1 MLVACAAGDRS
12 DAAGPTSWGTIVR
25 TDATEAAVA
34 AVPNLLDELDRAL
47 ARADESGPL
56 ASLVVPHN
64 LPGCDVF
71 LAGRRSGWAAEA
83 GRALGGALT
92 EHAVVHEVQLD
103 PSGNRLLLR
112 LDDQR
117 VAALGAALE
126 GVVVEPFLGRDLA
139 TSERFVVDYCDPN
152 ATKALHVGHLRTV
165 ALGHALGCLAA
176 SCGADVV
183 HQTQIGD
190 VGRQMGEAMA
200 GYVQLFAGETPESAG
215 MKSDHFVGRC
225 YSRYVQQLAPAA
237 VGGGT
242 DADPALSR
250 EDGSYDD
257 LAEQLLVRLGAG
269 DPEVTALWERMRGWA
284 LGGHDA
290 TLARLGVT
298 FDRVLYE
305 VDFLAGTHALTAR
318 ALAEGIVRRSED
330 DAVVSHE
337 REDGHL
343 LLHRPD
349 GFPTTHMRCMAIW
362 HETGRELLAGATS
375 LALVG
380 DEWEPLVQQGPAIL
394 ERLAA
399 GGEVHPTHWVVHGMV
414 TSGTRAVKSSGG
426 APWLVDELLDDLVTD
441 PRLLAEAHARAGAER
456 LAAIAAL
463 GICLDCHPRKAL
475 PLDPEML
482 LDERAN
488 AGWTLARA
496 VARAWQPRFDGDPS
510 PAPGDADYR
519 SLVLRSQL
527 HRRLAERSLRAL
539 DVRPLLGMHVHAAAW
554 FLAQEDP
561 SPSVARAM
569 RGLLECGLRAL
580 GLGPDPMRSGM

>member
-1 MLVACAAGDRS
+1 M
-12 DAAGPTSWGTIVR
+12 TTR

-34 AVPNLLDELDRAL
+34 AVPNLLDEIDRAL
-47 ARADESGPL
+47 ARAENGPPAPL

-64 LPGCDVF
+64 VPGCDVF

-83 GRALGGALT
+83 GPAVGGALT
-92 EHAVVHEVQLD
+92 AHPIVREAELD
-103 PSGNRLLLR
+103 PAGNRVLLR
-112 LDDQR
+112 LADER
-117 VAALGAALE
+117 VAAAGSALE
-126 GVVVEPFLGRDLA
+126 GLQIEPFRGRDLA

-200 GYVQLFAGETPESAG
+200 GYLRFFAGETPEQIG
-215 MKSDHFVGRC
+215 VKSDHFVGSC
-225 YSRYVQQLAPAA
+225 YSRYVQELPPPE
-237 VGGGT
+237 VGGG
-242 DADPALSR
+242 AERDPALSR
-250 EDGSYDD
+250 EDGTYDD
-257 LAEQLLVRLGAG
+257 LAEQLLTRLGEN
-269 DPEVTALWERMRGWA
+269 DPDVVELWRKVREWA
-284 LGGHDA
+284 LDGHDA
-290 TLARLGVT
+290 TLARLGVQ

-305 VDFLAGTHALTAR
+305 VDFLEDTHALTAS
-318 ALAEGIVRRSED
+318 ALAERIVRRSAD
-330 DAVVSHE
+330 GAVISPE

-349 GFPTTHMRCMAIW
+349 GFPTTHMRCMGIW
-362 HETGRELLAGATS
+362 HLTGRELLAGSTS

-394 ERLAA
+394 EGLAA

-414 TSGTRAVKSSGG
+414 TSGSGAIKSSGG
-426 APWLVDELLDDLVTD
+426 APWLVDQLLDDLVAD
-441 PRLLAEAHARAGAER
+441 PKLQAHAHERADAAR

-463 GICLDCHPRKAL
+463 GICIDCHPRKAL
-475 PLDPEML
+475 PLEPEML

-496 VARAWQPRFDGDPS
+496 WARAWEERFDG
-510 PAPGDADYR
+510 APHPMPHDEDYR

-527 HRRLAERSLRAL
+527 HRRLAERSLRTL
-539 DVRPLLGMHVHAAAW
+539 DVRPLLGMHVHAAEW
-554 FLAQEDP
+554 FLAREDP

-569 RGLLECGLRAL
+569 RGLLECGMRAV
-580 GLGPDPMRSGM
+580 GLAPDPLRSDG

>member
-1 MLVACAAGDRS
+1 M
-12 DAAGPTSWGTIVR
+12 TMR

-47 ARADESGPL
+47 ERADGDGPL
-56 ASLVVPHN
+56 ASHVVPHN
-64 LPGCDVF
+64 LSGCDVF

-83 GRALGGALT
+83 GDAIGGALT
-92 EHAVVHEVQLD
+92 AHPAVREAELD
-103 PSGNRLLLR
+103 PAGNRLLLR
-112 LDDQR
+112 LDDTR

-126 GVVVEPFLGRDLA
+126 AVHVEPFLGRDVA

-165 ALGHALGCLAA
+165 ALGHALGSLAA

-200 GYVQLFAGETPESAG
+200 GYLRYFEGETPESVG
-215 MKSDHFVGRC
+215 VKSDRFVGRC
-225 YSRYVQQLAPAA
+225 YSRYVLDLAPPE
-237 VGGGT
+237 VGGG
-242 DADPALSR
+242 AERDPALSR

-269 DPEVTALWERMRGWA
+269 DPEVVELWKQMREWA
-284 LGGHDA
+284 LDGHDA
-290 TLARLGVT
+290 TLARLGVI

-305 VDFLAGTHALTAR
+305 VDFLDGTHLLTAR
-318 ALAEGIVRRSED
+318 ALEEGIVRRSAD
-330 DAVVSHE
+330 GAVISHE

-362 HETGRELLAGATS
+362 HETGRQLLAGSTS

-380 DEWEPLVQQGPAIL
+380 DEWEPLVQQGPAVL
-394 ERLAA
+394 EGLAA
-399 GGEVHPTHWVVHGMV
+399 GGEIHPTHWVVHGMV
-414 TSGTRAVKSSGG
+414 TSGTRAIKSSGG
-426 APWLVDELLDDLVTD
+426 EPWLVDDLLDELVGD
-441 PRLLAEAHARAGAER
+441 PRLKALVHERASAER

-475 PLDPEML
+475 PLEPEML
-482 LDERAN
+482 LDERVN

-496 VARAWQPRFDGDPS
+496 WALAWEPRFDGAPS
-510 PAPGDADYR
+510 PAPEDTGYR

-527 HRRLAERSLRAL
+527 QRRLAERALRSL
-539 DVRPLLGMHVHAAAW
+539 DVRPLLALHVHAAEW
-554 FLAQEDP
+554 FLAREDP
-561 SPSVARAM
+561 SPSVARVM
-569 RGLLECGLRAL
+569 RGLLECGMRAL
-580 GLGPDPMRSGM
+580 GLGPDPLRSGI

>member
-1 MLVACAAGDRS
+1 M
-12 DAAGPTSWGTIVR
+12 TTR
-25 TDATEAAVA
+25 TDAIEAAVA
-34 AVPNLLDELDRAL
+34 AAPNLLDELDRAL
-47 ARADESGPL
+47 ARAADDGGPL

-64 LPGCDVF
+64 VPGCDVF

-83 GRALGGALT
+83 GQAVGGALT
-92 EHAVVHEVQLD
+92 AHPAVIEAAPD
-103 PSGNRLLLR
+103 PARNRVLVR
-112 LDDQR
+112 LADER

-126 GVVVEPFLGRDLA
+126 AVAVEPFLGRDLA
-139 TSERFVVDYCDPN
+139 TDERFVVDYCDPN

-200 GYVQLFAGETPESAG
+200 GWLEHFAPQTPEGAG
-215 MKSDHFVGRC
+215 VKSDHFVGAC
-225 YSRYVQQLAPAA
+225 YSRYVQDLAPPE
-237 VGGGT
+237 VGGG
-242 DADPALSR
+242 AERDPALSR

-257 LAEQLLVRLGAG
+257 LAERLLERLGAG
-269 DPEVTALWERMRGWA
+269 DPEVVELWERMRGWA
-284 LGGHDA
+284 LAGHDQ
-290 TLARLGVT
+290 TLARLGVI
-298 FDRVLYE
+298 FDRVIYE
-305 VDFLAGTHALTAR
+305 VDFLQDTHALTAG
-318 ALAEGIVRRSED
+318 ALEAGIVRRSAD
-330 DAVVSHE
+330 GAVISHE

-349 GFPTTHMRCMAIW
+349 GFPTTHMRCMGMW
-362 HETGRELLAGATS
+362 HLTGRELLAGATS

-394 ERLAA
+394 ADLAA
-399 GGEVHPTHWVVHGMV
+399 GGEIHPTHWVVHGMV
-414 TSGTRAVKSSGG
+414 RSGKGAAMKSSGG
-426 APWLVDELLDDLVTD
+426 APWLVDQLLDDLVAD
-441 PRLLAEAHARAGAER
+441 PRLREHAHERAPAER

-463 GICLDCHPRKAL
+463 GICIDAHPRKAL
-475 PLDPEML
+475 PLEREML

-496 VARAWQPRFDGDPS
+496 WARAWQPRFDGE
-510 PAPGDADYR
+510 PAPAPADPDYR

-539 DVRPLLGMHVHAAAW
+539 DVRPLLGMHVHAAEW
-554 FLAQEDP
+554 LLAQEDP

-569 RGLLECGLRAL
+569 RGLLECGMRAL
-580 GLGPDPMRSGM
+580 GLVPDPLRSGG

>member
-1 MLVACAAGDRS
+1 M
-12 DAAGPTSWGTIVR
+12 TTR
-25 TDATEAAVA
+25 TDATKAAVA

-47 ARADESGPL
+47 ARVDDGGPL

-64 LPGCDVF
+64 LSGCDVF
-71 LAGRRSGWAAEA
+71 LAGRRRGWAAEA
-83 GRALGGALT
+83 GPAIGGALT
-92 EHAVVHEVQLD
+92 AHPVVRAAELD
-103 PSGNRLLLR
+103 PAGNRVLLR
-112 LDDQR
+112 LDDAR
-117 VAALGAALE
+117 LAALGAALE
-126 GVVVEPFLGRDLA
+126 AVDVEPFLGRDVA

-165 ALGHALGCLAA
+165 ALGHALGSLAA

-200 GYVQLFAGETPESAG
+200 GYLRFCAGQTPESAG
-215 MKSDHFVGRC
+215 VKSDHFVGRC
-225 YSRYVQQLAPAA
+225 YARYVQDLAPPE

-242 DADPALSR
+242 ERDPALSR

-257 LAEQLLVRLGAG
+257 LAEQLLGRLGAG
-269 DPEVTALWERMRGWA
+269 DAEVEELWKRMREWA
-284 LGGHDA
+284 LDGHDA
-290 TLARLGVT
+290 TLARLGVQ

-305 VDFLAGTHALTAR
+305 VDFLDGTHVLTAR
-318 ALAEGIVRRSED
+318 ALAQGIVRRSAD
-330 DAVVSHE
+330 GAVISHE

-362 HETGRELLAGATS
+362 HETGRELLAGSTS

-380 DEWEPLVQQGPAIL
+380 DEWEPLVQQGPTIL
-394 ERLAA
+394 EGLAA

-414 TSGTRAVKSSGG
+414 TSGTRAIKSSGG
-426 APWLVDELLDDLVTD
+426 APWLVDDLLDDLVND
-441 PRLLAEAHARAGAER
+441 PRLQAHAHERADTGR
-456 LAAIAAL
+456 LAAIAAI
-463 GICLDCHPRKAL
+463 GICIDCHPRKAL

-496 VARAWQPRFDGDPS
+496 WARAWEPRFDGDPS
-510 PAPGDADYR
+510 PAPDDAGYR

-527 HRRLAERSLRAL
+527 QRRLAERSLRAL
-539 DVRPLLGMHVHAAAW
+539 DVRPLLALHVHAAEW
-554 FLAQEDP
+554 FLDQEDP
-561 SPSVARAM
+561 SPSVARLM
-569 RGLLECGLRAL
+569 RGLLECGMRAV
-580 GLGPDPMRSGM
+580 GLAPDPLRSGM

>member
-1 MLVACAAGDRS
+1 MSTG
-12 DAAGPTSWGTIVR
+12 

-34 AVPNLLDELDRAL
+34 AVPNLLDELERAL
-47 ARADESGPL
+47 ERADESGPL

-64 LPGCDVF
+64 VPGCDVF
-71 LAGRRSGWAAEA
+71 LAGRRREWVDDA
-83 GRALGGALT
+83 GPAVGGALT
-92 EHAVVHEVQLD
+92 AHPVVREAELD
-103 PSGNRLLLR
+103 PARNRVLLR
-112 LDDQR
+112 LEDGR

-126 GVVVEPFLGRDLA
+126 AVVVEPFLGRDLA

-200 GYVQLFAGETPESAG
+200 GYLEHFAPQTPDSAG
-215 MKSDHFVGRC
+215 VKSDHFVGAC
-225 YSRYVQQLAPAA
+225 YSRYVADLAPPE
-237 VGGGT
+237 VGGG
-242 DADPALSR
+242 AERDPALSR

-257 LAEQLLVRLGAG
+257 LAEQLLIRLGEG
-269 DPEVTALWERMRGWA
+269 DPEVTGLWRRMREWA
-284 LGGHDA
+284 LHGHDV
-290 TLARLGVT
+290 TLARLGVV
-298 FDRVLYE
+298 FDRVIYE
-305 VDFLAGTHALTAR
+305 VDFLEDTHALTAR
-318 ALAEGIVRRSED
+318 ALGEGIVGRSD
-330 DAVVSHE
+330 DGAVISHE

-349 GFPTTHMRCMAIW
+349 GFPTTHMRCMGMW
-362 HETGRELLAGATS
+362 HLTGRDLLAGATS

-394 ERLAA
+394 EGLAA

-414 TSGTRAVKSSGG
+414 TSARGAIKSSGG
-426 APWLVDELLDDLVTD
+426 APWLVDQLLDDLVAD
-441 PRLLAEAHARAGAER
+441 PRLQAHAHERADAGR
-456 LAAIAAL
+456 LAAVAAL
-463 GICLDCHPRKAL
+463 GICIDCHPRKAL

-496 VARAWQPRFDGDPS
+496 WARAWQPRYDGDPR
-510 PAPGDADYR
+510 PAPADPGYR

-527 HRRLAERSLRAL
+527 HRRLAERSLRSL
-539 DVRPLLGMHVHAAAW
+539 DVRPLLGLHVHAAEW

-561 SPSVARAM
+561 SPSVGRAM
-569 RGLLECGLRAL
+569 RGLLECGMRAL
-580 GLGPDPMRSGM
+580 GLVPNPVRSRA

>member
-1 MLVACAAGDRS
+1 MLAAGT
-12 DAAGPTSWGTIVR
+12 GGMTTR
-25 TDATEAAVA
+25 TDATAAA
-34 AVPNLLDELDRAL
+34 PNLLDELDRAL
-47 ARADESGPL
+47 ARAEGGPPTSPASPL

-64 LPGCDVF
+64 VPGCDVF
-71 LAGRRSGWAAEA
+71 LAGRRSGWVAEA
-83 GRALGGALT
+83 GPSIGGALSAHPIVR
-92 EHAVVHEVQLD
+92 EAELD
-103 PSGNRLLLR
+103 PAANRVLVR
-112 LDDQR
+112 LADER
-117 VAALGAALE
+117 VAAAGSALE
-126 GVVVEPFLGRDLA
+126 AVQVEPFLGRDLA
-139 TSERFVVDYCDPN
+139 TTERFVVDYCDPN

-200 GYVQLFAGETPESAG
+200 GYLQFFDGETPESVG
-215 MKSDHFVGRC
+215 MKSDHFVGAC
-225 YSRYVQQLAPAA
+225 YSRYVAELPPVE
-237 VGGGT
+237 VGGG
-242 DADPALSR
+242 AERDPALSR

-257 LAEQLLVRLGAG
+257 LAERLLARLGAG
-269 DPEVTALWERMRGWA
+269 EPAVVELWERMREWA
-284 LGGHDA
+284 LRGHDE
-290 TLARLGVT
+290 TLARLGVI
-298 FDRVLYE
+298 FDRVIYE
-305 VDFLAGTHALTAR
+305 VDFLADTHALTAR
-318 ALAEGIVRRSED
+318 ALEERIVRRSD
-330 DAVVSHE
+330 DGAVISHE

-349 GFPTTHMRCMAIW
+349 GFPTTHMRCMGMW
-362 HETGRELLAGATS
+362 HLTGRELLAGATS

-399 GGEVHPTHWVVHGMV
+399 GGEIHPTHWVVHGMV
-414 TSGTRAVKSSGG
+414 TSASGAIKSSGG
-426 APWLVDELLDDLVTD
+426 KPWLIDELLDDLVDD
-441 PRLLAEAHARAGAER
+441 PKLQAHAHERAPAER

-463 GICLDCHPRKAL
+463 GICIDCHPRKAL

-482 LDERAN
+482 LDEQAN

-496 VARAWQPRFDGDPS
+496 WARAWDPRFDGDPR
-510 PAPGDADYR
+510 PAPDDADYR

-539 DVRPLLGMHVHAAAW
+539 DVRPLLGMHVHAAEW
-554 FLAQEDP
+554 LLAQEDP

-569 RGLLECGLRAL
+569 RGLLECGMRAV
-580 GLGPDPMRSGM
+580 GLAPDPLRSGR

>member
-1 MLVACAAGDRS
+1 M
-12 DAAGPTSWGTIVR
+12 R

-47 ARADESGPL
+47 ARVDDGGPL

-64 LPGCDVF
+64 VPGCDVF
-71 LAGRRSGWAAEA
+71 LAGRRSGWATEA
-83 GRALGGALT
+83 GPAVGGALT
-92 EHAVVHEVQLD
+92 AHPAVREAQLD
-103 PSGNRLLLR
+103 PAGNRLLLR
-112 LDDQR
+112 LDDER

-126 GVVVEPFLGRDLA
+126 AVQVEPFLGRDLA
-139 TSERFVVDYCDPN
+139 TNERFVVDYCDPN

-165 ALGHALGCLAA
+165 ALGHALGQLAA
-176 SCGADVV
+176 ACGADVV

-200 GYVQLFAGETPESAG
+200 GYLQFFAGETPESVG

-225 YSRYVQQLAPAA
+225 YSRYVQQLAPAE
-237 VGGGT
+237 VGGGA

-250 EDGSYDD
+250 EDGTYDD

-269 DPEVTALWERMRGWA
+269 DPEVTELWERMRGWA
-284 LGGHDA
+284 LAGHDA
-290 TLARLGVT
+290 TLARLGVI
-298 FDRVLYE
+298 FDRVIYE
-305 VDFLAGTHALTAR
+305 VDFLDDTHALTAT
-318 ALAEGIVRRSED
+318 ALDEGIVRRSD
-330 DAVVSHE
+330 DGAVISPE

-349 GFPTTHMRCMAIW
+349 GFPTTHMRCMGMW
-362 HETGRELLAGATS
+362 HLTGRELLAGATS

-394 ERLAA
+394 EGLAA
-399 GGEVHPTHWVVHGMV
+399 GGEIHPTHWVVHGMV

-426 APWLVDELLDDLVTD
+426 APWLVDELLDDLVAD
-441 PRLLAEAHARAGAER
+441 PRLQALAHERATPER

-463 GICLDCHPRKAL
+463 GICIDIHPRKAL
-475 PLDPEML
+475 PLDPDML

-496 VARAWQPRFDGDPS
+496 WALAWQPRFDGAPD
-510 PAPGDADYR
+510 PAPEDADYR

-539 DVRPLLGMHVHAAAW
+539 DVRPLLGMHVHAAGW

-561 SPSVARAM
+561 APSVARAM
-569 RGLLECGLRAL
+569 RGLLECGMRAL
-580 GLGPDPMRSGM
+580 GLAPDPLRSAE

>member
-1 MLVACAAGDRS
+1 MTVRI
-12 DAAGPTSWGTIVR
+12 DAS
-25 TDATEAAVA
+25 TDEAAVA
-34 AVPNLLDELDRAL
+34 AAPNLLDELDQAL
-47 ARADESGPL
+47 ARVEDGGPL

-64 LPGCDVF
+64 VPGCDVF
-71 LAGRRSGWAAEA
+71 LAGRRSGWAAEV
-83 GRALGGALT
+83 GDALGDALT
-92 EHAVVHEVQLD
+92 AHPAVREAELD
-103 PSGNRLLLR
+103 PARNRVLLR
-112 LDDQR
+112 LADER

-126 GVVVEPFLGRDLA
+126 AVQVEPFLGRDVA

-165 ALGHALGCLAA
+165 ALGHALGSLAA

-200 GYVQLFAGETPESAG
+200 GYLQFYAGQTPESLG
-215 MKSDHFVGRC
+215 IKSDHFVGRC
-225 YSRYVQQLAPAA
+225 YSRYVQDLAPPE
-237 VGGGT
+237 VGGGGPS
-242 DADPALSR
+242 DPALSR

-269 DPEVTALWERMRGWA
+269 DREVAELWERMRGWA
-284 LGGHDA
+284 LAGHDA
-290 TLARLGVT
+290 TLARLGVI
-298 FDRVLYE
+298 FDRVIYE
-305 VDFLAGTHALTAR
+305 VDFLENTHALTAR
-318 ALAEGIVRRSED
+318 ALDEGIVRRSAD
-330 DAVVSHE
+330 GAVISHE

-349 GFPTTHMRCMAIW
+349 GFPTTHMRCMGMW
-362 HETGRELLAGATS
+362 HLTGRELLAGATS

-394 ERLAA
+394 EGLAA
-399 GGEVHPTHWVVHGMV
+399 GGEIHPTHWVVHGMV
-414 TSGTRAVKSSGG
+414 TSGRGAIKSSGG
-426 APWLVDELLDDLVTD
+426 APWLVDQLLDDLVAD
-441 PRLLAEAHARAGAER
+441 PRLQALAHERADVGR

-463 GICLDCHPRKAL
+463 GICIDIHPRKAL
-475 PLDPEML
+475 PLEREML
-482 LDERAN
+482 LDEKAN

-496 VARAWQPRFDGDPS
+496 WARAWEPCFDGAPS
-510 PAPGDADYR
+510 PDPDHDDYR

-561 SPSVARAM
+561 MPSVARAM
-569 RGLLECGLRAL
+569 RGLLECGLRTL
-580 GLGPDPMRSGM
+580 GLVPDPLRSGM

>member
-1 MLVACAAGDRS
+1 M
-12 DAAGPTSWGTIVR
+12 TTR
-25 TDATEAAVA
+25 TDVT
-34 AVPNLLDELDRAL
+34 PNLLDELDEAL
-47 ARADESGPL
+47 ARVEHGGPFP
-56 ASLVVPHN
+56 SLVVPHN
-64 LPGCDVF
+64 VPGCDVF

-83 GRALGGALT
+83 GQAVGALT
-92 EHAVVHEVQLD
+92 AHPAVRETEAD
-103 PSGNRLLLR
+103 PARNRVLLR
-112 LDDQR
+112 LADER

-126 GVVVEPFLGRDLA
+126 AVEAEPFLGRDLA
-139 TSERFVVDYCDPN
+139 TSERYVVDYCDPN

-165 ALGHALGCLAA
+165 ALGHALGCLAV

-200 GYVQLFAGETPESAG
+200 GYLEFFAGQTPEG
-215 MKSDHFVGRC
+215 LGVKSDHFVGAC
-225 YSRYVQQLAPAA
+225 YSRYVQTLAPPE
-237 VGGGT
+237 VGGG
-242 DADPALSR
+242 AERDPALSR

-257 LAEQLLVRLGAG
+257 LAERLLARLDQR
-269 DPEVTALWERMRGWA
+269 DPEIVELWERMRGWA
-284 LGGHDA
+284 LRGHDE
-290 TLARLGVT
+290 TLARLGVI
-298 FDRVLYE
+298 FDRVIYE
-305 VDFLAGTHALTAR
+305 VDFLEDTHALTAT
-318 ALAEGIVRRSED
+318 ALEQRLVRRSAD
-330 DAVVSHE
+330 GAVISHE
-337 REDGHL
+337 RDDGHL

-349 GFPTTHMRCMAIW
+349 GFPTTHMRCMGMW
-362 HETGRELLAGATS
+362 HLTGRELLAGATS

-394 ERLAA
+394 EGLAA

-414 TSGTRAVKSSGG
+414 TSASGAIKSSGG
-426 APWLVDELLDDLVTD
+426 APWLVDQLLDDLVGD
-441 PRLLAEAHARAGAER
+441 PRLRAHAHERAPAER

-475 PLDPEML
+475 PLAPEML

-496 VARAWQPRFDGDPS
+496 WARAWDPHFDGAPS
-510 PAPGDADYR
+510 PDPGHDDYR

-539 DVRPLLGMHVHAAAW
+539 DVRPLLGMHVHAAEW

-561 SPSVARAM
+561 SPSVARAL
-569 RGLLECGLRAL
+569 RGLLECGMRAV
-580 GLGPDPMRSGM
+580 GLAPDPLRSGR

>member
-1 MLVACAAGDRS
+1 MS
-12 DAAGPTSWGTIVR
+12 
-25 TDATEAAVA
+25 TDVNEVAVA

-47 ARADESGPL
+47 ERATGDDGPL

-64 LPGCDVF
+64 VPGCDVF

-83 GRALGGALT
+83 GPALGGALT
-92 EHAVVHEVQLD
+92 AHPAVREAELD
-103 PSGNRLLLR
+103 PARNRLLVR
-112 LDDQR
+112 LADER

-126 GVVVEPFLGRDLA
+126 AVQVEPFLGRDVA

-200 GYVQLFAGETPESAG
+200 GYLEHFAPQTPESAG
-215 MKSDHFVGRC
+215 VKSDHFVGAC
-225 YSRYVQQLAPAA
+225 YSRYVADLAPPE
-237 VGGGT
+237 VGGG
-242 DADPALSR
+242 AERDPALSR

-257 LAEQLLVRLGAG
+257 LAERLLERLGAG
-269 DPEVTALWERMRGWA
+269 DPEVVELWRRMREWA
-284 LGGHDA
+284 LRGHDA
-290 TLARLGVT
+290 TLARLGVI
-298 FDRVLYE
+298 FDRVIYE
-305 VDFLAGTHALTAR
+305 VDFLADTHALTAT
-318 ALAEGIVRRSED
+318 ALEQRLVRRSD
-330 DAVVSHE
+330 DGAVVSHE

-349 GFPTTHMRCMAIW
+349 GFPTTHMRCMGMW
-362 HETGRELLAGATS
+362 HLTGRDILAGTTS

-394 ERLAA
+394 EGLAA
-399 GGEVHPTHWVVHGMV
+399 GGEIHPTHWVVHGMV
-414 TSGTRAVKSSGG
+414 TSGRGAIKSSGG
-426 APWLVDELLDDLVTD
+426 APWLVDQLLDDLVAD
-441 PRLLAEAHARAGAER
+441 ARLRAHANERATPER
-456 LAAIAAL
+456 LAAVAAL
-463 GICLDCHPRKAL
+463 GICIDIHPRKAL
-475 PLDPEML
+475 PLESEML

-496 VARAWQPRFDGDPS
+496 WARAWDPTFDGA
-510 PAPGDADYR
+510 PAPHPDDADYR

-539 DVRPLLGMHVHAAAW
+539 DVRPLLGMHVHAAEW

-561 SPSVARAM
+561 SPSVARAT
-569 RGLLECGLRAL
+569 RGLLECGMRAV
-580 GLGPDPMRSGM
+580 GLAPDPLRSEK